1 MNRRRWS
8 VVAVLFLLAFITIV
22 DRVCISAAKNNMAT
36 ELKISDL
43 SFGLVFGAFALGY
56 AIFMAPSG
64 WLSDT
69 LGPRR
74 FLTLIVCLWSVFT
87 LATGL
92 VRSLPLLIA
101 IRFLFGGAEAGAFP
115 AAARAIYAWLPIR
128 QRGLA
133 LGLLNTGS
141 RLGAAV
147 GLAGASLS
155 ITQLG
160 WRTSFLLLGAAGFA
174 WAGSWYVWFR
184 DNPRHAEERQP
195 ASAGNESGTDW
206 RSLLSGNSLLIL
218 IQYFASN
225 FTFFICFSW
234 LLPYLRDHFGL
245 SAAQAGFYA
254 SIPLYCGA
262 LATWTSG
269 LTVDWIYRRASL
281 AWSRRLPAIAG
292 FSIAVVSLL
301 AAAQAQ
307 TAQAFIA
314 CFALTTFGVD
324 FTLSPSWTVC
334 SDVAGPRTGTL
345 SGAMNTMGSLGSF
358 ASSFCFPWLLGL
370 TGNIKTYFVAAA
382 MLNLMAIVCWS
393 FIHAGSKQEGPSA
406 QPFAQANS

>member
-1 MNRRRWS
+1 MNRKRWS
-8 VVAVLFLLAFITIV
+8 VVAVLFLLAFITII
-22 DRVCISAAKNNMAT
+22 DRVCVSAAKNSMADD
-36 ELKISDL
+36 LKISDL

-56 AIFMAPSG
+56 ATFMTPSG

-74 FLTLIVCLWSVFT
+74 FLTLIVCLWSLLT

-92 VRSLPLLIA
+92 VRTLPALVA

-115 AAARAIYAWLPIR
+115 ASARAIYAWLPVR

-141 RLGAAV
+141 RLGAAI
-147 GLAGASLS
+147 GLAGVSLS
-155 ITQLG
+155 VTQLG
-160 WRTSFLLLGAAGFA
+160 WRTSFLLLGSIGFA
-174 WAGSWYVWFR
+174 WAASWLIWFR
-184 DNPRHAEERQP
+184 DKPAQVEKQRPVSTGAE
-195 ASAGNESGTDW
+195 W
-206 RSLLSGNSLLIL
+206 KSLLSVNSTLIL

-234 LLPYLRDHFGL
+234 LLPYLRDRFAL
-245 SAAQAGFYA
+245 SAAEAGWYA

-269 LTVDWIYRRASL
+269 LSVDWIYRRSGL
-281 AWSRRLPAIAG
+281 LWSRRLPAMAG

-301 AAAQAQ
+301 AAAYTQ
-307 TAQAFIA
+307 TAQSFIA

-358 ASSFCFPWLLGL
+358 ASSICFPWMLAW
-370 TGNIKTYFVAAA
+370 TGNSKAYFLAAA
-382 MLNLMAIVCWS
+382 MLDIIAIVCWS
-393 FIHAGSKQEGPSA
+393 KLSCDSKWKHS
-406 QPFAQANS
+406 